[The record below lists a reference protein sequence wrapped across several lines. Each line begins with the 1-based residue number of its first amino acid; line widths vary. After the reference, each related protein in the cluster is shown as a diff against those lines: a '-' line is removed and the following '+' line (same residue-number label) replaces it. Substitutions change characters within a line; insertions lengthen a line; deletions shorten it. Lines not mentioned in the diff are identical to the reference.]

1 MFQCVRLKNIPH
13 TVNSQLRIVKSTLF
27 LTCFIVSQVYSGVI
41 RKANEEKFSYL
52 VMQKR
57 PKNSAA
63 NFVTTVNAKKG
74 SKHREGKSTLPLF
87 PNMCM

>member
-1 MFQCVRLKNIPH
+1 M
-13 TVNSQLRIVKSTLF
+13 
-27 LTCFIVSQVYSGVI
+27 YSGVI
-41 RKANEEKFSYL
+41 RKASEEKFSYL

-74 SKHREGKSTLPLF
+74 SKKNGKSFFIFVLF
-87 PNMCM
+87 SIGFFILKGTFPTASKLRLAHVN

>member
-1 MFQCVRLKNIPH
+1 MIL
-13 TVNSQLRIVKSTLF
+13 
-27 LTCFIVSQVYSGVI
+27 QVYSGVI

-63 NFVTTVNAKKG
+63 SFVTTVNAKKG
-74 SKHREGKSTLPLF
+74 SKRREGKSTLSLSFFQCVHVRLKSLSEAIEISHPVYFVSLYA
-87 PNMCM
+87 

>member
-1 MFQCVRLKNIPH
+1 MLEKYIAH
-13 TVNSQLRIVKSTLF
+13 TVNSQLLIVKKYTSSF
-27 LTCFIVSQVYSGVI
+27 YIVSQVYSGVI

-63 NFVTTVNAKKG
+63 SFVTTVNAKKG
-74 SKHREGKSTLPLF
+74 SKHREGKATLFLF
-87 PNMCM
+87 SNVCM